1 MSLNG
6 NLEVFPLEEVLRLL
20 ARSRKSGCLRVESAG
35 VQGRIFLTNGAL
47 AFATTASD
55 VELRRRLVSSR
66 LVEEEALRK
75 VELSGASVS
84 DSLAPDVGS
93 TEWAD
98 FVREESVEGLY
109 RIRRTGRG
117 TFDFVVELAPRYPT
131 GQTFDSE
138 VVLSEADRRS
148 LEWED
153 IRTVLPELDKVV
165 RMVPILDH
173 EDTVTLSPSTWQIL
187 AALEG
192 GSSTA
197 QVAQRIGWSEFRTA
211 REVATLLRNGLVTLT
226 ESRAPEVGVG
236 AAAPEAEEVDQALP
250 EEAPPEEAPEE
261 PEAAE
266 EVSAAV
272 ELEAEPHFEAAV
284 EAEPEVV
291 ESVEAGGPVE
301 HEEFAEASEFEEAD
315 ESPAMIESQ
324 EEQRS
329 SDAPAI
335 DEPELE
341 AIEAEVHESAAGS
354 VAVDDA
360 AEATDDLWG
369 GPDVEAEPEV
379 EANVEADTPDQPAEA
394 VEGDSDESDDAASG
408 ETSSW
413 WSDEPLGSQ
422 PAVNDEPETPWGSS
436 PWTADTPSDE
446 SVIKTSPW
454 GAPVGAVDTE
464 AESEAA
470 EPIAEPSEP
479 EPEKT
484 RGWWAETMGAAEE
497 GHADTDTEADR
508 FLESVFSS
516 LSDDDEAGE
525 SKPEKEEDETGFGM
539 GLLRRRR
546 MGAAARDI
554 SENDR

>member
-75 VELSGASVS
+75 IELSGASVS

-226 ESRAPEVGVG
+226 ESRAPEVGVVIV
-236 AAAPEAEEVDQALP
+236 AAPEAEEVEQALP
-250 EEAPPEEAPEE
+250 EEAPSEEAPEE
-261 PEAAE
+261 PGAAE
-266 EVSAAV
+266 EVHAAV
-272 ELEAEPHFEAAV
+272 EHEAEPDFEEAI
-284 EAEPEVV
+284 EAESEVA
-291 ESVEAGGPVE
+291 ESVEAGGAVE
-301 HEEFAEASEFEEAD
+301 HEEFAEAG

-324 EEQRS
+324 DEQWS
-329 SDAPAI
+329 SDATAI
-335 DEPELE
+335 HEPELE
-341 AIEAEVHESAAGS
+341 AIEAEVHESAADS
-354 VAVDDA
+354 VAGDG
-360 AEATDDLWG
+360 EFKATDDRWG
-369 GPDVEAEPEV
+369 GPEVDVEAEPEIEI
-379 EANVEADTPDQPAEA
+379 EANVEAETPDQPAEA
-394 VEGDSDESDDAASG
+394 VEGDSDESDDAATG

-454 GAPVGAVDTE
+454 GAPVGAVDTDT
-464 AESEAA
+464 ESEDP

-497 GHADTDTEADR
+497 GHAGTDTEADR

>member
-66 LVEEEALRK
+66 LVEEQALRK
-75 VELSGASVS
+75 IELSGASVS

-226 ESRAPEVGVG
+226 ESRAPEVGVVVV
-236 AAAPEAEEVDQALP
+236 AAPEAEEVEQALP
-250 EEAPPEEAPEE
+250 EEAPSEEAPEE
-261 PEAAE
+261 PELPKRCMPP
-266 EVSAAV
+266 SNTKPNLISRRQSKPSPRSPNPLRPAV
-272 ELEAEPHFEAAV
+272 P
-284 EAEPEVV
+284 
-291 ESVEAGGPVE
+291 S
-301 HEEFAEASEFEEAD
+301 ST
-315 ESPAMIESQ
+315 
-324 EEQRS
+324 RS
-329 SDAPAI
+329 SPRPA
-335 DEPELE
+335 
-341 AIEAEVHESAAGS
+341 
-354 VAVDDA
+354 
-360 AEATDDLWG
+360 
-369 GPDVEAEPEV
+369 
-379 EANVEADTPDQPAEA
+379 
-394 VEGDSDESDDAASG
+394 
-408 ETSSW
+408 
-413 WSDEPLGSQ
+413 
-422 PAVNDEPETPWGSS
+422 
-436 PWTADTPSDE
+436 
-446 SVIKTSPW
+446 
-454 GAPVGAVDTE
+454 
-464 AESEAA
+464 
-470 EPIAEPSEP
+470 
-479 EPEKT
+479 
-484 RGWWAETMGAAEE
+484 R
-497 GHADTDTEADR
+497 
-508 FLESVFSS
+508 
-516 LSDDDEAGE
+516 
-525 SKPEKEEDETGFGM
+525 
-539 GLLRRRR
+539 
-546 MGAAARDI
+546 ARP
-554 SENDR
+554 